1 MITKPDSQL
10 IPNTPGSYQFKDAF
24 GRVIYVGKA
33 KVLRSR
39 INSYFQPIDKLHT
52 RTQQMIQEAESVEW
66 IQVQNE
72 VEALIL
78 EHSLIQEHQPRFNVR
93 LRDDKS
99 YPFLAVT
106 TADEWPRAMLTRG
119 KLKKGNRYFGPYVEV
134 KAIRDTLDL
143 LQRTFPLRTCT
154 ENKYRRHEKLQK
166 PCLEFHIKKCCGPC
180 VDKVTP
186 EEYQQLVRDL
196 LRFLEGHTDDVVE
209 DLLSHMKIASKEQDY
224 ERAARYRD
232 RLFNVQKAAEKQ
244 VMVGT
249 RSEDFDVVTYVDDEF
264 EAAAHAFFVRNGR
277 VLGQRS
283 FILDKAENLPT
294 GVLQSRILEKLYI
307 ETNPLGNPKA
317 IFVETEPHN
326 KEFYEAWLSG
336 ERGSKVQIRIPQK
349 GTKKT
354 LMETVRLNAEDAF
367 KRHRLKRLGDH
378 NSRSKALNDLQKFL
392 NLPNSPLRIECYDMS
407 HLQGSNYVGS
417 MVVMEDAILK
427 KKDYRKFKIK
437 SIDGNDDYAAM
448 AEVVRRRLMNLLK
461 EESDQSNDASSFS
474 YPPQLLLVDGGKG
487 QLSATVAVLKEL
499 NLFERIPVASL
510 AKRNEEI
517 FLPGKSE
524 PVILP
529 RNSESLYL
537 LQRIRD
543 ESHRF
548 AITYHRQLRKREMKD
563 SVLNGVSGL
572 GPSRRA
578 RLIKEFGS
586 INKIRQATL
595 EDLLKLTWLPEE
607 VAKSVYQNVQTPIEP
622 RE

>member
-307 ETNPLGNPKA
+307 EANPLGNPKA

-461 EESDQSNDASSFS
+461 EESDQSTDASSFS

-548 AITYHRQLRKREMKD
+548 AITYHRQLRKKDMKN
-563 SVLNGVSGL
+563 SVLDGVSGL

-607 VAKSVYQNVQTPIEP
+607 VAKSVYQKCSNPNRAT
-622 RE
+622 

>member
-283 FILDKAENLPT
+283 FILDKAENLPI

-307 ETNPLGNPKA
+307 EANPLGNPKA

-499 NLFERIPVASL
+499 NLFGRIPVASL

-548 AITYHRQLRKREMKD
+548 AITYHRQLRKKDMKN
-563 SVLNGVSGL
+563 SVLDGVSGL

-607 VAKSVYQNVQTPIEP
+607 VAKSVYQKCSNPNRAT
-622 RE
+622 

>member
-607 VAKSVYQNVQTPIEP
+607 VAKSVYQKCSNPNKAT
-622 RE
+622 

>member
-186 EEYQQLVRDL
+186 DEYRQLVRDL

-548 AITYHRQLRKREMKD
+548 AITYHRQLRKKGMKD

-607 VAKSVYQNVQTPIEP
+607 VAKSVYQKCSNPNRAT
-622 RE
+622 

>member
-307 ETNPLGNPKA
+307 EANPLGNPKA

-499 NLFERIPVASL
+499 NLFGRIPVASL

-548 AITYHRQLRKREMKD
+548 AITYHRQLRKKDMKN
-563 SVLNGVSGL
+563 SVLDGVSGL

-607 VAKSVYQNVQTPIEP
+607 VAKSVYQKCSNPN
-622 RE
+622 RAS

>member
-499 NLFERIPVASL
+499 NLFGRIPVASL

-548 AITYHRQLRKREMKD
+548 AITYHRQLRKKDMKN
-563 SVLNGVSGL
+563 SVLDGVSGL

-586 INKIRQATL
+586 INKIRQAAL
-595 EDLLKLTWLPEE
+595 EDLLKLTWLPDE
-607 VAKSVYQNVQTPIEP
+607 VAKSVYQKCSNPNRAT
-622 RE
+622 

>member
-307 ETNPLGNPKA
+307 EANPLGNPKA

-510 AKRNEEI
+510 AKRNEEV

-548 AITYHRQLRKREMKD
+548 AITYHRQLRKKDMKN
-563 SVLNGVSGL
+563 SVLDGVSGL

-607 VAKSVYQNVQTPIEP
+607 VAKSVYQKCSNPNRAT
-622 RE
+622 

>member
-307 ETNPLGNPKA
+307 EANPLGNPKA

-548 AITYHRQLRKREMKD
+548 AITYHRQLRKKDMKN
-563 SVLNGVSGL
+563 SVLDGVPGL
-572 GPSRRA
+572 GPSRRG

-607 VAKSVYQNVQTPIEP
+607 VAKSVYQKCSNPNRAT
-622 RE
+622 

>member
-39 INSYFQPIDKLHT
+39 VNSYFQPIDKLHT
-52 RTQQMIQEAESVEW
+52 RTQQMIQEAVSVEW

-99 YPFLAVT
+99 YPFLVVT

-119 KLKKGNRYFGPYVEV
+119 KLKKSNRYFGPYVEV

-180 VDKVTP
+180 VDKVSAQ
-186 EEYQQLVRDL
+186 EYQQLVRDL

-209 DLLSHMKIASKEQDY
+209 DLLSQMKTASEEQDF
-224 ERAARYRD
+224 ERAARVRD

-307 ETNPLGNPKA
+307 EANPLGSPKA
-317 IFVETEPHN
+317 IYVGTEPHN
-326 KEFYEAWLSG
+326 KQFYEAWLSG
-336 ERGSKVQIRIPQK
+336 ERGSKVQIHVPKK

-392 NLPNSPLRIECYDMS
+392 DLPNSPLRIECYDMS

-437 SIDGNDDYAAM
+437 TIDGNDDYAAM

-461 EESDQSNDASSFS
+461 EERGRNDDTSSFS

-499 NLFERIPVASL
+499 NLFDRIPVASL
-510 AKRNEEI
+510 AKRNEEV
-517 FLPGKSE
+517 FLPGKPE

-548 AITYHRQLRKREMKD
+548 AITYHRQLRKKAMTD
-563 SVLNGVSGL
+563 TVLDGVNGL

-595 EDLLKLTWLPEE
+595 EDLLELTWLPEG
-607 VAKSVYQNVQTPIEP
+607 VAKSIYQKCSNPNKVT
-622 RE
+622 

>member
-196 LRFLEGHTDDVVE
+196 LRFLEGHTDDIVE

-607 VAKSVYQNVQTPIEP
+607 VAKSVYQKCSNPNRAT
-622 RE
+622 

>member
-186 EEYQQLVRDL
+186 EEYRQLVRDL

-548 AITYHRQLRKREMKD
+548 AITYHRQLRKKGMKD

-607 VAKSVYQNVQTPIEP
+607 VAKSVYQKCSNPNRAT
-622 RE
+622 

>member
-1 MITKPDSQL
+1 MISKPKSQL
-10 IPNTPGSYQFKDAF
+10 IPSTPGSYQFKDAF

-39 INSYFQPIDKLHT
+39 INSYFQPMDRLHA

-99 YPFLAVT
+99 YPFLTVT
-106 TADEWPRAMLTRG
+106 ASDEWPRVMLTRG
-119 KLKKGNRYFGPYVEV
+119 KLKRGNRYFGPYVDV

-143 LQRTFPLRTCT
+143 LQKTFPLRTCT
-154 ENKYRRHEKLQK
+154 QNKYNRHQKLQK
-166 PCLEFHIKKCCGPC
+166 ACLEFHIKKCCGPC
-180 VDKVTP
+180 VGEISESDYAK
-186 EEYQQLVRDL
+186 LVADL
-196 LRFLEGHTDDVVE
+196 LRFLEGHTDEIVN
-209 DLLSHMKIASKEQDY
+209 DLIDQMDTASKNQDF
-224 ERAARYRD
+224 EKAARIRD

-249 RSEDFDVVTYVDDEF
+249 RSEDFDVMTFVDDEF

-283 FILDKAENLPT
+283 FILDKAENLP
-294 GVLQSRILEKLYI
+294 VEILQARIIEKLYI
-307 ETNPLGNPKA
+307 KPNPLGSPKT
-317 IFVETEPHN
+317 IYVGVEPHD
-326 KEFYEAWLSG
+326 KDFYETWLSQ
-336 ERGSKVQIRIPQK
+336 ERGSKVQILVPKK
-349 GTKKT
+349 GSKKT
-354 LMETVRLNAEDAF
+354 LMQTVSLNAEDAF

-378 NSRSKALNDLQKFL
+378 NSRSKALSDLQRFL
-392 NLPNSPLRIECYDMS
+392 NLPHSPLRIECYDMS
-407 HLQGSNYVGS
+407 HLQGTSYVGS
-417 MVVMEDAILK
+417 MVVMEDAVLK

-437 SIDGNDDYAAM
+437 TVDGNDDYAAM
-448 AEVVRRRLMNLLK
+448 AEVVRRRLENLLK
-461 EESDQSNDASSFS
+461 EESNETKDPTSFS

-499 NLFERIPVASL
+499 DLFDRIPVASL
-510 AKRNEEI
+510 AKRNEEV
-517 FLPGKSE
+517 FLPGRAE
-524 PVILP
+524 PILIP

-548 AITYHRQLRKREMKD
+548 AITYHRQLRKKAMRGSILD
-563 SVLNGVSGL
+563 DIPGL
-572 GPSRRA
+572 GPTRRS
-578 RLIKEFGS
+578 RLIEEFGS
-586 INKIRQATL
+586 VQKIRQANLVELL
-595 EDLLKLTWLPEE
+595 ELSWLPEE
-607 VAKSVYQNVQTPIEP
+607 VAISVFQKCSKSN
-622 RE
+622 

>member
-392 NLPNSPLRIECYDMS
+392 NLPDSPLRIECYDMS

-548 AITYHRQLRKREMKD
+548 AITYHRQLRKKDMKN
-563 SVLNGVSGL
+563 SVLDGVSGL

-607 VAKSVYQNVQTPIEP
+607 VAKSVYQKCSNPNRAT
-622 RE
+622 

>member
-209 DLLSHMKIASKEQDY
+209 DLVSHMKIASKEQDY

-307 ETNPLGNPKA
+307 EANPLGNPKA

-499 NLFERIPVASL
+499 NLFGRIPVASL

-548 AITYHRQLRKREMKD
+548 AITYHRQLRKKDMKN
-563 SVLNGVSGL
+563 SVLDGVSGL

-607 VAKSVYQNVQTPIEP
+607 VAKSVYQKCSNPNRAT
-622 RE
+622 

>member
-180 VDKVTP
+180 VGKVTP

-307 ETNPLGNPKA
+307 EANPLGNPKA

-499 NLFERIPVASL
+499 NLFGRIPVASL

-548 AITYHRQLRKREMKD
+548 AITYHRQLRKKDMKN
-563 SVLNGVSGL
+563 SVLDGVSGL

-607 VAKSVYQNVQTPIEP
+607 VAKSIYQKCSNPNRAT
-622 RE
+622 

>member
-196 LRFLEGHTDDVVE
+196 LRFLEGHTDDVVK
-209 DLLSHMKIASKEQDY
+209 DLLSHMNIASKEQDY

-307 ETNPLGNPKA
+307 EANPLGNPKA

-499 NLFERIPVASL
+499 NLFGRIPVASL

-548 AITYHRQLRKREMKD
+548 AITYHRQLRKKDMKN
-563 SVLNGVSGL
+563 SVLDGVSGL

-607 VAKSVYQNVQTPIEP
+607 VAKSVYQKCSNPNRAT
-622 RE
+622 

>member
-1 MITKPDSQL
+1 MITKPDLQL
-10 IPNTPGSYQFKDAF
+10 IPKTPGSYQFKDAF

-33 KVLRSR
+33 KALRSR

-52 RTQQMIQEAESVEW
+52 RTQQMIQEAASVEW

-99 YPFLAVT
+99 YPFLVVT

-180 VDKVTP
+180 VDKVSAQ
-186 EEYQQLVRDL
+186 EYQQLVKDF

-209 DLLSHMKIASKEQDY
+209 DLLMQMKTASSEQDF
-224 ERAARYRD
+224 ERAARVRD

-249 RSEDFDVVTYVDDEF
+249 RSEDFDVITYVDDEF

-283 FILDKAENLPT
+283 FILDKAENLPP

-307 ETNPLGNPKA
+307 EANPLGSPKT
-317 IFVETEPHN
+317 IYVGTEPHN
-326 KEFYEAWLSG
+326 KEFYETWLSG
-336 ERGSKVQIRIPQK
+336 ERGSKVQIHVPQK

-437 SIDGNDDYAAM
+437 TIDGNDDYAAM

-461 EESDQSNDASSFS
+461 EESSQNNETSSFS

-499 NLFERIPVASL
+499 NLFDRIPVASL
-510 AKRNEEI
+510 AKRNEEV

-548 AITYHRQLRKREMKD
+548 AITYHRQLRKKAMKD
-563 SVLNGVSGL
+563 SVLEGINGL

-595 EDLLKLTWLPEE
+595 EDLLELTWLPEE
-607 VAKSVYQNVQTPIEP
+607 VAKSVYQIFSTPN
-622 RE
+622 RVT

>member
-209 DLLSHMKIASKEQDY
+209 DLVSHMKIASKEQDY

-307 ETNPLGNPKA
+307 EANPLGNPKA

-548 AITYHRQLRKREMKD
+548 AITYHRQLRKKDMKN
-563 SVLNGVSGL
+563 SVLDGVSGL

-586 INKIRQATL
+586 IKKIRQATL

-607 VAKSVYQNVQTPIEP
+607 VAKSIYQKCSNPNRAT
-622 RE
+622 

>member
-307 ETNPLGNPKA
+307 EANPLGNPKA

-563 SVLNGVSGL
+563 SVLDGVSGL

-607 VAKSVYQNVQTPIEP
+607 VAKSVYQKCSNPNRAT
-622 RE
+622 

>member
-307 ETNPLGNPKA
+307 EANPLGNPKA

-448 AEVVRRRLMNLLK
+448 AEVVRRRLMNLVK
-461 EESDQSNDASSFS
+461 EESGPSNDASSFS

-607 VAKSVYQNVQTPIEP
+607 VAKSVYQKCSNPNRAT
-622 RE
+622 

>member
-307 ETNPLGNPKA
+307 EANPLGNPKA

-548 AITYHRQLRKREMKD
+548 AITYHRQLRKKHMKD
-563 SVLNGVSGL
+563 SVLDGVSGL

-607 VAKSVYQNVQTPIEP
+607 VAKSVYQKCSNPNRAT
-622 RE
+622 

>member
-154 ENKYRRHEKLQK
+154 ENKYRRHEKLKK

-307 ETNPLGNPKA
+307 EANPLGNPKA

-499 NLFERIPVASL
+499 NLFGRIPVASL

-548 AITYHRQLRKREMKD
+548 AITYHRQLRKKDMKN
-563 SVLNGVSGL
+563 SVLDGVSGL

-586 INKIRQATL
+586 INKIRQAAL
-595 EDLLKLTWLPEE
+595 EDLLKLTWLPDE
-607 VAKSVYQNVQTPIEP
+607 VAKSVYQKCSNPNRAT
-622 RE
+622 

>member
-307 ETNPLGNPKA
+307 EANPLGNPKA

-499 NLFERIPVASL
+499 NLFGRIPVASL

-548 AITYHRQLRKREMKD
+548 AITYHRQLRKKDMKN
-563 SVLNGVSGL
+563 SVLDGVSGL

-607 VAKSVYQNVQTPIEP
+607 VAKSIYQKCSNPNRAT
-622 RE
+622 

>member
-10 IPNTPGSYQFKDAF
+10 IPNTPGSYQFKDEF

-39 INSYFQPIDKLHT
+39 VISYFQPIDKLHT

-307 ETNPLGNPKA
+307 EANPLGNPKA

-336 ERGSKVQIRIPQK
+336 QRGSKVQIRVPQK

-461 EESDQSNDASSFS
+461 EENGQNNDASSFS

-548 AITYHRQLRKREMKD
+548 AITYHRQLRKKAMKD
-563 SVLNGVSGL
+563 SVLDGVNGL

-595 EDLLKLTWLPEE
+595 EDLLELTWLPEG
-607 VAKSVYQNVQTPIEP
+607 VAKSIYQKCSNPNRVT
-622 RE
+622 

>member
-209 DLLSHMKIASKEQDY
+209 DLVSHMKIASKEQDY

-307 ETNPLGNPKA
+307 EANPLGNPKA

-448 AEVVRRRLMNLLK
+448 AEVVRRRLMNLVK
-461 EESDQSNDASSFS
+461 EESGPSNDASSFS

-548 AITYHRQLRKREMKD
+548 AITYHRQLRKKDMKN
-563 SVLNGVSGL
+563 SVLDGVSGL

-607 VAKSVYQNVQTPIEP
+607 VAKSIYQKCSNPNRAT
-622 RE
+622 

>member
-186 EEYQQLVRDL
+186 EEYRQLVRDL

-307 ETNPLGNPKA
+307 EANPLGNPKA

-548 AITYHRQLRKREMKD
+548 AITYHRQLRKKDMKD
-563 SVLNGVSGL
+563 SVLDGVAGL

-586 INKIRQATL
+586 TNKIRQATL
-595 EDLLKLTWLPEE
+595 EDLLKLTWLPER
-607 VAKSVYQNVQTPIEP
+607 VAKSVYQKCSNPNRAT
-622 RE
+622 

>member
-78 EHSLIQEHQPRFNVR
+78 EHSVIQEHQPRFNVR

-209 DLLSHMKIASKEQDY
+209 DLVSHMKIASKEQDY

-307 ETNPLGNPKA
+307 EANPLGNPKA

-499 NLFERIPVASL
+499 NLFGRIPVASL

-548 AITYHRQLRKREMKD
+548 AITYHRQLRKKDMKN
-563 SVLNGVSGL
+563 SVLDGVSGL

-607 VAKSVYQNVQTPIEP
+607 VAKSIYQKCSNPNRAT
-622 RE
+622 

>member
-10 IPNTPGSYQFKDAF
+10 IPNTPGSYQFKDEF

-307 ETNPLGNPKA
+307 EANPLGNPKA

-548 AITYHRQLRKREMKD
+548 AITYHRQLRKKDMKD
-563 SVLNGVSGL
+563 SVLDGVPGL

-607 VAKSVYQNVQTPIEP
+607 VAKSVYQKCSNPNRAT
-622 RE
+622 

>member
-186 EEYQQLVRDL
+186 EEYRQLVRDL

-367 KRHRLKRLGDH
+367 RRHRLKRLGDH

-607 VAKSVYQNVQTPIEP
+607 VAKSVYQKCSNPNRAT
-622 RE
+622 

>member
-209 DLLSHMKIASKEQDY
+209 DLVSHMKIASKEQDY

-307 ETNPLGNPKA
+307 EANPLGNPKA

-548 AITYHRQLRKREMKD
+548 AITYHRQLRKKDMKN
-563 SVLNGVSGL
+563 SVLDGVSGL

-607 VAKSVYQNVQTPIEP
+607 VAKSVYQKCSNPNRAT
-622 RE
+622 

>member
-10 IPNTPGSYQFKDAF
+10 IPNTPGSYQFKDEF

-186 EEYQQLVRDL
+186 EEYQQLVTDL

-283 FILDKAENLPT
+283 FILDKAENLPA
-294 GVLQSRILEKLYI
+294 GLLQSRILEKLYI
-307 ETNPLGNPKA
+307 EANPLGNPKA

-448 AEVVRRRLMNLLK
+448 AEVVRRRLRNLLK

-548 AITYHRQLRKREMKD
+548 AITYHRQLRKKDMKD
-563 SVLNGVSGL
+563 SVLDGVAGL

-586 INKIRQATL
+586 TNKIRQATL
-595 EDLLKLTWLPEE
+595 EDLLKLTWLPER
-607 VAKSVYQNVQTPIEP
+607 VAKSVYQKCSKPNRVT
-622 RE
+622 

>member
-307 ETNPLGNPKA
+307 EANPLGNPKA

-499 NLFERIPVASL
+499 NLFGRIPVASL

-548 AITYHRQLRKREMKD
+548 AITYHRQLRKKDMKS
-563 SVLNGVSGL
+563 SVLDGVSGL

-595 EDLLKLTWLPEE
+595 EDLLKLTWLPDE
-607 VAKSVYQNVQTPIEP
+607 VAKSVYQKCSNPNRAT
-622 RE
+622 

>member
-209 DLLSHMKIASKEQDY
+209 DLVSHMKIASKEQDY

-307 ETNPLGNPKA
+307 EANPLGNPKA

-607 VAKSVYQNVQTPIEP
+607 VAKSVYQKCSNPNRAT
-622 RE
+622 